1 MGKSKIEIQVN
12 GISGHMAAFV
22 QFRGAMGTMSGVDDI
37 QRKEMQSDTAVLVVD
52 FQGSARSLADGLRRQ
67 RFDTFDLN
75 IAEPEGNVIRLQIMP
90 R

>member
-22 QFRGAMGTMSGVDDI
+22 QFRGAMGALSGVDDI

-52 FQGSARSLADGLRRQ
+52 YEGSARGLADTLRQ
-67 RFDTFDLN
+67 QSFDTFALN
-75 IAEPEGNVIRLQIMP
+75 IAEPEGNLIRLQIVP